1 MILVTIRR
9 AFVFIAVF
17 NTPFVVVTVTFFV
30 FYSQEADMQS
40 LEKHV
45 NFENEN
51 SRKAYYREFKK
62 VGLRLGP
69 FKPRCRT
76 EIWRHFFCADA
87 HGHII

>member
-1 MILVTIRR
+1 MILVIISK

-17 NTPFVVVTVTFFV
+17 DTSFIVVTVTFFV

-62 VGLRLGP
+62 VGLHLRP
-69 FKPRCRT
+69 FEPWCRI
-76 EIWRHFFCADA
+76 EIWWHFFVRMRTDT
-87 HGHII
+87 